1 MKHKTISKL
10 KQYISDDR
18 PKRLREYVRKHDVD
32 LTEVVLSRGQNLLH
46 YCCKHGSG
54 TVLRYLMSVGV
65 PGSLQDSKGRS
76 PLHVALDR
84 ALELDTSKQWDVTT
98 ECYNGLILPLL
109 ECYPKCL
116 DMEDSSGATCRRLLH
131 ELVQRRE
138 AREPQQNGMEVDDDA
153 DTERAWRDKLAD
165 EMVSEHHEMWGAYI
179 PDPSWDSHAEES
191 CGDWADRVR
200 DEYNARKRAKERSA
214 YRGHGEHKGDKKGRK
229 GDQGSGE
236 EGEIGWKGK
245 GKETLEEARERMRR
259 EFKNNKVRDVAV
271 DALKKRMKYEE
282 RYKTVLE
289 GVGGAKIK
297 YGDIPWPSLKG
308 EALDLTVLFDKMDKS
323 SAEYQKYLRDQQ
335 IRWHPDKFLQRFGS
349 RLYEKE
355 RQRIIARVTLLSQ
368 NLNQLKS

>member
-65 PGSLQDSKGRS
+65 PG
-76 PLHVALDR
+76 
-84 ALELDTSKQWDVTT
+84 
-98 ECYNGLILPLL
+98 YNGLILPLL

-165 EMVSEHHEMWGAYI
+165 EMVSEHHEI
-179 PDPSWDSHAEES
+179 
-191 CGDWADRVR
+191 VR

-355 RQRIIARVTLLSQ
+355 RQRIIAR
-368 NLNQLKS
+368 